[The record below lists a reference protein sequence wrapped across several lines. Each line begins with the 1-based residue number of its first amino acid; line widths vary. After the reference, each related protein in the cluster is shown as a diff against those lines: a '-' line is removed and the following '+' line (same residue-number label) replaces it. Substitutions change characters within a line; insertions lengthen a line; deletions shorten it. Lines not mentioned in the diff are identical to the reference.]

1 MSATLIFVHQ
11 FTAGL
16 CKNILFQTRTFKP
29 LLLSAAWCHSQV
41 YVSFGHNV
49 HWNQSRM
56 RPHNMFSRE
65 AHCMKTSVLLTRP
78 SGFPG
83 SLPATLSP
91 CYTAFSM
98 IQAPSIITAKVL
110 IMTSNSVGTLANG
123 NTAGCWRKCY
133 HYLYFRLG
141 DKLMRINTIDI
152 KIISYC
158 CYYVEKLLHCRFHS
172 IIWKKQFS
180 LNNTTFVFKIY
191 SKMPFKIAKLII
203 LTA

>member
-1 MSATLIFVHQ
+1 MPFWYLCISLLQVRAKIFY
-11 FTAGL
+11 
-16 CKNILFQTRTFKP
+16 FKQELSNHYCR
-29 LLLSAAWCHSQV
+29 LLLDAILRYMFHL
-41 YVSFGHNV
+41 GHNV
-49 HWNQSRM
+49 RWNQSRM
-56 RPHNMFSRE
+56 RSHNMFSRE

-172 IIWKKQFS
+172 IIRKKQFS